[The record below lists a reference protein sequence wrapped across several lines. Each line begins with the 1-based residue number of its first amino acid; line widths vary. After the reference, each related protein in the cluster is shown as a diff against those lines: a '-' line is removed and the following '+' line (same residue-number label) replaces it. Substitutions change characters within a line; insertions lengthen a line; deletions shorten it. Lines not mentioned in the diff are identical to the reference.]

1 MRRVRGEFEDL
12 KGRFLELRRQVAGL
26 VAALEEQGLSSPA
39 GRVKLVGT
47 RLGNIHALSKSLGN
61 TAPGLDQSVLSKI
74 EAEWKICQRLA
85 GNVTGMR
92 GMGSQLQEVVD
103 SMDACD
109 AFLRGLMTG

>member
-1 MRRVRGEFEDL
+1 MRRVKGEFEDL
-12 KGRFLELRRQVAGL
+12 KGRFLELRRQVLGL

-39 GRVKLVGT
+39 GRLTLVST
-47 RLGNIHALSKSLGN
+47 RLGNIHTLSKSLGN
-61 TAPGLDQSVLSKI
+61 TAPGLDQSRLTKI

-92 GMGSQLQEVVD
+92 GMGKQLEELVS